1 MALTPS
7 KEDWHLGESE
17 TGIRVHF
24 GYGIF
29 LILLIAVFG
38 VRFAGS
44 SDNTIFYDEA
54 VNITLGWEAVS
65 GDFTQDATSWIFGS
79 YLYPML
85 AGTVHH
91 YTGDFGI
98 RLLTALLNI
107 TSVILIFFL
116 TLNLFDHRSALWAML
131 IFGLNGAN
139 ISLGQLAVY
148 DSLGLPL
155 MTAAFY
161 CVIQAGLSKS
171 NKTNSYLFFA
181 GIALGLSILTK
192 YIGLLFLPALFWIA
206 IVHFLWHKQS
216 LKPILL
222 IFFPITLLILSSYYL
237 WNQED
242 LLTLWTQQQMLLF
255 YPGEKWTILRSYLA
269 NAGVTLIFSLIGVS
283 LLPSFQNPDM
293 PIVMPKLKS
302 FLYLFLGLATM
313 VAVYQI
319 FAENIQSLWKH
330 AVYSTLF
337 FAPFAG
343 FGVSRLMSKGLYIFG
358 QRNGNIPYRL
368 LGSFLSAVGL
378 IWFIQYGLS
387 QNWGLMNSWPN
398 LSGANSY
405 LQSQSISLDTRILAE
420 ESAVYEYYN
429 DFGAYDRDIWSN
441 TFYMEYRG
449 FKGVDAMVAGI
460 RDHYFDIVILDDYY
474 TAETNQLIREALM
487 QNNYKQVYQD
497 PYPQYLSTE
506 QTITVSVYRSP

>member
-1 MALTPS
+1 MTLTPS
-7 KEDWHLGESE
+7 KEDWHLGESA

-24 GYGIF
+24 GYGLF
-29 LILLIAVFG
+29 LVLLLAVFG
-38 VRFAGS
+38 LRFVGTAE
-44 SDNTIFYDEA
+44 NTVFYDEA

-91 YTGDFGI
+91 FVGDFGI
-98 RLLTALLNI
+98 RLLTALLNTI
-107 TSVILIFFL
+107 SVVFIFFL
-116 TLNLFDHRSALWAML
+116 TLNLFDYRSALWAML
-131 IFGLNGAN
+131 LFGLNGAN

-161 CVIQAGLSKS
+161 CVIQAGLSTS
-171 NKTNSYLFFA
+171 NKTNSYLFTA
-181 GIALGLSILTK
+181 GIALGVSILTK

-206 IVHFLWHKQS
+206 IVHFLWHKRP
-216 LKPILL
+216 LKSVLL
-222 IFFPITLLILSSYYL
+222 IFFPTALLILTSYFL

-242 LLTLWTQQQMLLF
+242 LTTLWAQQQMLLF

-269 NAGVTLIFSLIGVS
+269 NAGITLTFALLGVS

-293 PIVMPKLKS
+293 PPVTPKLKS
-302 FLYLFLGLATM
+302 FLLLFLGMATM

-319 FAENIQSLWKH
+319 VAENIQSLWKH

-343 FGVSRLMSKGLYIFG
+343 FGISRLMSKGRYIFG

-368 LGSFLSAVGL
+368 LGAFLSTVGL
-378 IWFIQYGLS
+378 IWFIQHGLS
-387 QNWGLMNSWPN
+387 QNWGLLHSWPN
-398 LSGANSY
+398 LNGANTY
-405 LQSQSISLDTRILAE
+405 LQTQALSLDTRILAE

-441 TFYMEYRG
+441 TFYMEYRD
-449 FKGVDAMVAGI
+449 FKGANAMVAGI

-474 TAETNQLIREALM
+474 TAETNQLIKEALA

-497 PYPQYLSTE
+497 PNPQFLTTG